1 MGPMSR
7 QSCVLL
13 CAILLVVAVSTQ
25 SQQANTTAAPS
36 QQTSTAKPS
45 EDSTIY
51 ASATVL
57 KATTRLVVVDVV
69 ATDGKGQAIRDLE
82 RPDFTILENGIEQ
95 QIRAFSFQEP
105 KTSPSPS
112 QPTPAALDVPENVFT
127 NAPKYQPNSA
137 LNVVLLDALNTTL
150 PNQA

>member
-13 CAILLVVAVSTQ
+13 CAILLVAAVSIQ
-25 SQQANTTAAPS
+25 SQQANSTSAPS

-45 EDSTIY
+45 GDSTIY
-51 ASATVL
+51 GSATVL
-57 KATTRLVVVDVV
+57 EATTRPLVVDVV
-69 ATDGKGQAIRDLE
+69 ATDGKGQAIRSLE
-82 RPDFTILENGIEQ
+82 RPDFTILENGVEQ

-112 QPTPAALDVPENVFT
+112 QLTPEALNAPENVFT
-127 NAPKYQPNSA
+127 NAP
-137 LNVVLLDALNTTL
+137 
-150 PNQA
+150 